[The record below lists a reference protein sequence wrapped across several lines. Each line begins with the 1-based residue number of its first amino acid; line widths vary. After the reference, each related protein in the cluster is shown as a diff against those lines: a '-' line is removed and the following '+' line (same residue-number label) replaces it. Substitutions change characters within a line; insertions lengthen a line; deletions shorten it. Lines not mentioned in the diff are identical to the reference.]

1 MYLFKLKLSS
11 FLDIFLGVGLL
22 DDMIILFLF
31 LKNLNTLFHS
41 GYTNLHSHQCK
52 RVPFVSTPSVTL
64 IICRFLMAAILTRMK
79 WYLVVV
85 LISISPIISNVEH
98 LFMCLLAICISYLDK
113 CLFRYFAHSLIEL
126 FVFLV
131 LSYMSCLY
139 IWKLIL
145 CQLFHLLLFS
155 PTLRVFF
162 SHCL

>member
-98 LFMCLLAICISYLDK
+98 LFMCLLVICMSSLEKYLFTSSAHFWLG
-113 CLFRYFAHSLIEL
+113 CLSFWHWDVWAVCIF
-126 FVFLV
+126 
-131 LSYMSCLY
+131 
-139 IWKLIL
+139 WK
-145 CQLFHLLLFS
+145 
-155 PTLRVFF
+155 
-162 SHCL
+162 